1 FTLQP
6 LIENYFVHGIRLER
20 DDNEL
25 KVYIY
30 KHLED
35 IVVEVIDNGRGIPK
49 EKLDDINRRIRE
61 CDHSGKSIGMLNV
74 HERIKIKYGEP
85 YGLTVTSE
93 ENKGTNMILKF
104 PLREVE

>member
-1 FTLQP
+1 M
-6 LIENYFVHGIRLER
+6 
-20 DDNEL
+20 
-25 KVYIY
+25 
-30 KHLED
+30 
-35 IVVEVIDNGRGIPK
+35 EVIDNGRGIPK

-61 CDHSGKSIGMLNV
+61 CDQSGKSIGMLNV
-74 HERIKIKYGEP
+74 HERNKIKYGEP